1 MMIRTVFLGMS
12 LVAVCLTSGC
22 AAFAPKATPKLA
34 AEIAPGAAGAERSQ
48 GYIVEFR
55 DADGRKV
62 QAVEKPLSG
71 QKHVQEALQESRALS
86 KWNRAK
92 LDLIRQ
98 LPQGG
103 EHRMKMEY
111 SLSNKRIDPENDYQL
126 HPGDRIVVTEDTT
139 TPFDDLLQKL
149 SPGGKSPF
157 HSAKHSKYE
166 FRN

>member
-1 MMIRTVFLGMS
+1 MLMRTMLLGMS
-12 LVAVCLTSGC
+12 LVACLNGGC
-22 AAFAPKATPKLA
+22 AALAPKATPQLTA
-34 AEIAPGAAGAERSQ
+34 QVAPGSADGEKSQ

-62 QAVEKPLSG
+62 QAVEKPLTG
-71 QKHVQEALQESRALS
+71 QTHVQEALKESRALS

-139 TPFDDLLQKL
+139 TPFDELLQKL

>member
-1 MMIRTVFLGMS
+1 MTTRMMYLGASLFLAALNG
-12 LVAVCLTSGC
+12 GC
-22 AAFAPKATPKLA
+22 AALSPKATPQLN
-34 AEIAPGAAGAERSQ
+34 AEIAPGVTGAEKPQ

-55 DADGRKV
+55 DADGRKL
-62 QAVEKPLSG
+62 QAVEKPLTG

-98 LPQGG
+98 LPTGG

-111 SLSNKRIDPENDYQL
+111 SLSSKRVDPENDYQL
-126 HPGDRIVVTEDTT
+126 HAGDRIVVTEDTT
-139 TPFDDLLQKL
+139 TAFDELLQKL
-149 SPGGKSPF
+149 SPGGKSTLQG
-157 HSAKHSKYE
+157 AKHPKYE